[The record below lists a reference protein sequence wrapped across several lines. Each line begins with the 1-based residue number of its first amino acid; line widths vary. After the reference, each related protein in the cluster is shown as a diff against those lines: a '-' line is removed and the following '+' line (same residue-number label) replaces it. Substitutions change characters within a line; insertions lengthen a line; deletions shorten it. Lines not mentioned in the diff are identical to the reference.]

1 MSPFPDPQHLQE
13 LGKLARLSLDTQ
25 EATRLAAEL
34 HQILAYIDHMGEP
47 AALSPT
53 TTTTRLRVDHA
64 RTALPTGQAV
74 CIPPVRG
81 MPT

>member
-34 HQILAYIDHMGEP
+34 HQILAYIDQMGEP
-47 AALSPT
+47 APLPPNAT
-53 TTTTRLRVDHA
+53 ATRLREDHA
-64 RTALPTGQAV
+64 RPALPTGPSV

-81 MPT
+81 QPT

>member
-1 MSPFPDPQHLQE
+1 MSHFPDPQHLQE
-13 LGKLARLSLDTQ
+13 LGNLARLSLDTQ

-34 HQILAYIDHMGEP
+34 NQILAYIDQMGEP
-47 AALSPT
+47 TALPQPSQT
-53 TTTTRLRVDHA
+53 ARLRSDHA
-64 RTALPTGQAV
+64 RTLPTTGQTV